1 MLRSGHAQAPVVRQ
15 MGEEWSWCLYEGD
28 SRSIMKNEQMKE
40 RDMQGKKQQGSLKG
54 KDEFKGY
61 ENLGLE
67 GEGRAR

>member
-1 MLRSGHAQAPVVRQ
+1 
-15 MGEEWSWCLYEGD
+15 
-28 SRSIMKNEQMKE
+28 MKNEQMKE